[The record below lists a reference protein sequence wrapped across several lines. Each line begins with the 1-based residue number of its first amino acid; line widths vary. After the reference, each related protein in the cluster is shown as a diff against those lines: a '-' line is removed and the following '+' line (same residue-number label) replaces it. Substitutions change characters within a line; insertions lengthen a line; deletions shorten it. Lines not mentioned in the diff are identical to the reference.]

1 MNDKERFKLAMQYL
15 FKAEGAYSNHKC
27 DKGGATNYG
36 ITQKT
41 YDYYRKKKELCLQPV
56 INITKQ
62 EAENIYYEDF
72 WLLSGANKEN
82 DFAMAL
88 VLFDSCVNHG
98 LSIGKKLYKQS
109 NGDVNKFLEL
119 RRTKY
124 KAIVQNN
131 PSQKVFLKG
140 WLNRINNLEKFIN
153 ERQKND

>member
-41 YDYYRKKKELCLQPV
+41 YDYYRKKKELCLEPV

-82 DFAMAL
+82 DFGRSFGIAVWRFL
-88 VLFDSCVNHG
+88 HRHG
-98 LSIGKKLYKQS
+98 
-109 NGDVNKFLEL
+109 
-119 RRTKY
+119 
-124 KAIVQNN
+124 
-131 PSQKVFLKG
+131 SQTPIIYSDF
-140 WLNRINNLEKFIN
+140 
-153 ERQKND
+153 